1 MAFYIRIEK
10 LTDTASEATFR
21 FYDTAFP
28 NEAGELQ
35 LNKVDESITMLK
47 ETRQAFFVRA
57 ARKVAVAHK
66 AGPLPNL
73 LEWAS

>member
-10 LTDTASEATFR
+10 LTETAQDATFR
-21 FYDTAFP
+21 FYDTAYP
-28 NEAGELQ
+28 NEAGELR
-35 LNKVDESITMLK
+35 LDKASESITMTK
-47 ETRQAFFVRA
+47 ATREAFFTRA

-66 AGPLPNL
+66 SGALPDI

>member
-10 LTDTASEATFR
+10 LEETVSEATFR
-21 FYDTAFP
+21 FYDPAFP
-28 NEAGELQ
+28 NEVGELR
-35 LNKVDESITMLK
+35 LSKVDESITMLK
-47 ETRQAFFVRA
+47 ATRQAVFVRA

-66 AGPLPNL
+66 AGPLPIF